1 MKSRFDDFIEKIP
14 KSIHD
19 RTRTFIG
26 KNVAVF
32 IPDTYVI
39 EKGIIHDDYHFVI
52 FHTTPPY
59 ATINKKEYQI
69 KSGTL
74 LCMSPGTEI
83 TVGTT
88 KNKLEAKYISISI
101 KKDFL
106 EDILFKIVGNK
117 KMKSVIYDN
126 HYSYKTLDILEFFM
140 QEFIYLDIPSPFMIE
155 SIETQIA
162 IQLLRDIGLDPIINK
177 INYSQEKSYVKQAI
191 AYIESYY
198 NSNITINEI
207 CNAIYISPCHF
218 QRIFK
223 NEMSKTPYQYILE
236 FRLRKAKEK
245 LKEES
250 ISIAE
255 IARLCGFLSSGHFST
270 VFKKSEGKTPSE
282 YRNSLKLGVKEE

>member
-14 KSIHD
+14 KNLHS

-39 EKGIIHDDYHFVI
+39 EKGIIHGDYHFVI
-52 FHTTPPY
+52 FHTTPPP
-59 ATINKKEYQI
+59 ATINKKEYKL

-83 TVGTT
+83 TVRATR
-88 KNKLEAKYISISI
+88 NKLEAKYVAISV
-101 KKDFL
+101 KQDFL
-106 EDILFKIVGNK
+106 EEILIKIVGNK
-117 KMKSVIYDN
+117 KMKSVIYDT

-140 QEFIYLDIPSPFMIE
+140 QEFIYTDVPSSLMID

-162 IQLLRDIGLDPIINK
+162 IQLIRDIGLDPIFN
-177 INYSQEKSYVKQAI
+177 NTNRSQEKSYVQQAI
-191 AYIESYY
+191 NYIESYY

-218 QRIFK
+218 QRLFK
-223 NEMSKTPYQYILE
+223 NAMSKTPYQYILE
-236 FRLRKAKEK
+236 FRLKKAKEK

-250 ISIAE
+250 ISISE
-255 IARLCGFLSSGHFST
+255 IAKLCGFLSSGHFST
-270 VFKKSEGKTPSE
+270 VFKKNEGRTPSE
-282 YRNSLKLGVKEE
+282 YRNSLRLGVKEE